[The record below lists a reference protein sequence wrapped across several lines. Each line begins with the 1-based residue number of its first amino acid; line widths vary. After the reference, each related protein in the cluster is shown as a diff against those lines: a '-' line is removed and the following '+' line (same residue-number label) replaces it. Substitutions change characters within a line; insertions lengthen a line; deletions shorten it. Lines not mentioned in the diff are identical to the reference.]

1 MPLTGNVLKLL
12 DKIILIPL
20 ELTTVASAADA
31 ATHKK
36 MFGSAMTKLII
47 SKEEMNDI
55 MKIVQSL
62 EEYGLLTKV
71 VSETI
76 QNEAKEQ
83 KGGILSML

>member
-1 MPLTGNVLKLL
+1 
-12 DKIILIPL
+12 
-20 ELTTVASAADA
+20 
-31 ATHKK
+31 
-36 MFGSAMTKLII
+36 
-47 SKEEMNDI
+47 MNDI
-55 MKIVQSL
+55 MKIVQPL